1 MARLFSRLS
10 SRESSARRTSN
21 FGWLSKISR
30 RRGRQN
36 SHPKPPKSTP
46 IMWPCKPPKRSTWIP
61 AHVRRSP
68 NLWTLQINV
77 SSMLLRKGYKHSWN
91 LMHTSD
97 SYNQNSTRNYST
109 RRPPHPPTPRRY
121 RTFEVEVLNRWGR
134 RRDFHSPNP
143 EGKKRNKKQQK
154 FDGISFLTHDCC
166 VPFQGGTGNHW
177 NTINQSITLTHS
189 LTPLRHIEVR
199 RTLVGPVAS
208 VVDRTSIMT
217 TSIPYHSFL
226 ISSISNALWI
236 RLLLCGYC
244 SIHPIYYI

>member
-1 MARLFSRLS
+1 
-10 SRESSARRTSN
+10 
-21 FGWLSKISR
+21 
-30 RRGRQN
+30 
-36 SHPKPPKSTP
+36 
-46 IMWPCKPPKRSTWIP
+46 MWPCKPPKRSTWIL

-189 LTPLRHIEVR
+189 LT
-199 RTLVGPVAS
+199 
-208 VVDRTSIMT
+208 
-217 TSIPYHSFL
+217 HSFKTHRSPPYSCWTRRL
-226 ISSISNALWI
+226 RGGPYLDNDDEHSLSFLSNIIDIQCIVDQVVIMWI
-236 RLLLCGYC
+236 LFYPPYLLYIIYC
-244 SIHPIYYI
+244 